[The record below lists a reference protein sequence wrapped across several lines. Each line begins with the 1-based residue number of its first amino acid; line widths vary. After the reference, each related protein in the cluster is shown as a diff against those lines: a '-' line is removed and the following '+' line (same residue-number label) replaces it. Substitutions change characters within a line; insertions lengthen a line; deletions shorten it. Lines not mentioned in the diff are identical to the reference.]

1 MKLNRFFRATLT
13 VATVLMLA
21 ACAQEPVNVSAR
33 VVDSDIVAASYVAA
47 DSLLEQVPYLRE
59 GQHPLLTAT
68 FVNVNSLEDS
78 SPLGRIVAEQVA
90 SRFAQRGFT
99 MVEMKLRNQVFI
111 EQNAGEFM
119 LSRSVQEI
127 SQAHN
132 AAAVIA
138 GTYAVGR
145 QAVYI
150 NARLIRAADNLIL
163 AAYDYTLP
171 MGPDTRALLAGGF

>member
-1 MKLNRFFRATLT
+1 MMNSSVRAFVAVSLTL
-13 VATVLMLA
+13 LLLG
-21 ACAQEPVNVSAR
+21 CAQEPVNVVNNR
-33 VVDSDIVAASYVAA
+33 IDDSDIVAASYVAA
-47 DSLLEQVPYLRE
+47 DSLLEQVPYLRDA
-59 GQHPLLTAT
+59 QQPLLTAT
-68 FVNVNSLEDS
+68 FVNVNSLENS
-78 SPLGRIVAEQVA
+78 SPLGRIVSEQVS

-99 MVEMKLRNQVFI
+99 MVEMKLRNNIFI
-111 EQNAGEFM
+111 QQNAGEFA
-119 LSRSVQEI
+119 LSRSVQEL

-145 QAVYI
+145 RSVYI

-171 MGPDTRALLAGGF
+171 MGPDTRALLAGR

>member
-1 MKLNRFFRATLT
+1 MKLNAFLRTAL
-13 VATVLMLA
+13 VVSVVLMLA
-21 ACAQEPVNVSAR
+21 ACAREPVNVSAR

-68 FVNVNSLEDS
+68 FVNVNSLENS
-78 SPLGRIVAEQVA
+78 SSLGRIVAEQIS

-99 MVEMKLRNQVFI
+99 MVEMKLRNNVFI
-111 EQNAGEFM
+111 EENAGEFV

-145 QAVYI
+145 QSVYI
-150 NARLIRAADNLIL
+150 NARLVRAADNLVL